1 MLYTA
6 LCVIK
11 DTAEIMF
18 FVEKLTDI

>member
-11 DTAEIMF
+11 DTAEIIF